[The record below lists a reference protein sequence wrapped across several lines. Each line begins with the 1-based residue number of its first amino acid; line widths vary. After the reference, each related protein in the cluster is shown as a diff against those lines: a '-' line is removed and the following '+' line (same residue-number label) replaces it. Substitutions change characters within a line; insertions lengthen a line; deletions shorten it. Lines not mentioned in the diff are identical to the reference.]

1 MGKLNPKQIDSLPP
15 GTHGDGNNFYLVV
28 KDSGARAYTLRCS
41 WQGSPQKMG
50 LGLCHIDDGGRHH
63 E

>member
-1 MGKLNPKQIDSLPP
+1 MGKLNPKQIDRLPP

-28 KDSGARAYTLRCS
+28 KDSGARAYTLRYS